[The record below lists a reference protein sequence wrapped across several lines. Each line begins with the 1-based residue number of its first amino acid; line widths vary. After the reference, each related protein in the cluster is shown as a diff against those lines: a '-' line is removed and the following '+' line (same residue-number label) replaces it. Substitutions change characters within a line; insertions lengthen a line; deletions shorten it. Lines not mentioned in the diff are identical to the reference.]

1 MSDQSRIE
9 GVEFLTTFLMGIL
22 IGLLCGMALGGYLYH
37 SYFVI

>member
-22 IGLLCGMALGGYLYH
+22 IGVLCGMALGCYLY
-37 SYFVI
+37 YKCFLI

>member
-22 IGLLCGMALGGYLYH
+22 IGVLCGMALGG
-37 SYFVI
+37 